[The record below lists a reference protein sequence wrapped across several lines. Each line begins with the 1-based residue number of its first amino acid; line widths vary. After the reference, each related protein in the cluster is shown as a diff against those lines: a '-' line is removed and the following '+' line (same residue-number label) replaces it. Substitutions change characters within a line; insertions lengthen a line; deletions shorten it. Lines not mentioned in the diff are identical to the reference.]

1 VKVRVNNPTLSLKER
16 AIRMGDPGQ
25 LVERGD
31 VAIDKVREVIA
42 GVGVS
47 AGLMSLWLAVVMHS
61 ASALLGGTVIGLVAA
76 FAIAVV
82 SHGQAR

>member
-1 VKVRVNNPTLSLKER
+1 
-16 AIRMGDPGQ
+16 
-25 LVERGD
+25 
-31 VAIDKVREVIA
+31 
-42 GVGVS
+42 
-47 AGLMSLWLAVVMHS
+47 MSLWLAVVMHS

>member
-1 VKVRVNNPTLSLKER
+1 LL
-16 AIRMGDPGQ
+16 
-25 LVERGD
+25 LERGV

-47 AGLMSLWLAVVMHS
+47 AGLMSLWVAVVMHS

-82 SHGQAR
+82 SQGR

>member
-1 VKVRVNNPTLSLKER
+1 
-16 AIRMGDPGQ
+16 MGHPEADYTQ
-25 LVERGD
+25 ESRYRKALERGN
-31 VAIDKVREVIA
+31 VAIDKTREVIA

-76 FAIAVV
+76 FAIAAV
-82 SHGQAR
+82 SQGR

>member
-1 VKVRVNNPTLSLKER
+1 VGTKDVAAAMR
-16 AIRMGDPGQ
+16 
-25 LVERGD
+25 RGD

>member
-1 VKVRVNNPTLSLKER
+1 MSQSQSQHPHPIAQKASDKGGARKRRSE
-16 AIRMGDPGQ
+16 
-25 LVERGD
+25 

-82 SHGQAR
+82 SHGR